1 MNNTCNKTSNNK
13 YFDCPARMDDGR
25 TFTDYRPSYSVDD
38 MIRYSNNVMGSYDYR
53 QFLIHNADNIMSVNN
68 EYTAD
73 KVGCKT
79 CNAINIPF
87 NTNCDINSQYSKCSV
102 VDPSGVGL
110 NNVVT
115 GFNLEEQMDD
125 DLSSNQIKSIQEK
138 FSNPKMYASFK
149 KNIESFNNQENFKK
163 NSKMHPPKKHM
174 ESFNNQMMHH
184 PKKHMESFNNQIT
197 HPVKSHENFYNPML
211 HPGSYNQK
219 ESFNNHKMHRREKVH
234 EENKMHESFNNPM
247 MHREQKM
254 HESFNNPM
262 MLREN
267 KMHESFN
274 NHKMHRREKIHE
286 ENKMHE
292 SFNNPMM
299 LREEKMYTESF
310 NNPRKHHSAKM
321 NSMESFD
328 NPIMP
333 YNAKMHGIESFDNAM
348 MTYPTMMDDSNK
360 MHGVKNYE
368 S

>member
-163 NSKMHPPKKHM
+163 NSKMHP
-174 ESFNNQMMHH
+174 